1 MTHHE
6 PYFSVIMSLC
16 LELSRRR
23 LRRIA
28 GIQTTLVFHVDPRL
42 ILRIRMQDRTG
53 RRGCWSGFWSA
64 AERCEETSNSSS
76 AVVIPV
82 YSAAASARQPTLAA
96 FTHRPT
102 EGHQIVIAGHQNTRR
117 QCSTIVVYPQ
127 LHTYDQSSRPTSQ
140 RDGSL
145 SLTPWLQPPHDY
157 HRATIRLP

>member
-53 RRGCWSGFWSA
+53 RRGC
-64 AERCEETSNSSS
+64 
-76 AVVIPV
+76 
-82 YSAAASARQPTLAA
+82 
-96 FTHRPT
+96 
-102 EGHQIVIAGHQNTRR
+102 
-117 QCSTIVVYPQ
+117 
-127 LHTYDQSSRPTSQ
+127 
-140 RDGSL
+140 
-145 SLTPWLQPPHDY
+145 
-157 HRATIRLP
+157 